1 MKNKKGQ
8 WLFYL
13 GLAVLL
19 VGVAAFICL
28 IVFGMINRPD
38 WVKVAGIVVAVSG
51 PVSILLLLLKL
62 MLYGGVQEP
71 QPKNPTVKT
80 YKYNEKDI
88 PIVDVKEFKKSQ
100 DEIMYEKYVDL
111 YNRKIISK
119 EDLDKKRIELL
130 GK

>member
-13 GLAVLL
+13 GLAALFI
-19 VGVAAFICL
+19 GVAALVVAIVAEFINNEL
-28 IVFGMINRPD
+28 MFRI
-38 WVKVAGIVVAVSG
+38 AGITIAASG
-51 PVSILLLLLKL
+51 PVAILLLILKL
-62 MLYGGVQEP
+62 MLYGGAPSPEP
-71 QPKNPTVKT
+71 KQPKVKT

-100 DEIMYEKYVDL
+100 EEVMYEKYVDL
-111 YNRKIISK
+111 YNRKIITK
-119 EDLDKKRIELL
+119 EDLEKKRIELL

>member
-13 GLAVLL
+13 ALAVLL
-19 VGVAAFICL
+19 IGVAALICL
-28 IVFGMINRPD
+28 IVFGLMNRQD
-38 WVKVAGIVVAVSG
+38 LLKIAGIVIAVSG
-51 PVSILLLLLKL
+51 PVAILLLLFKL
-62 MLYGGVQEP
+62 MLYGGAPEP

-119 EDLDKKRIELL
+119 EDLEKKRIELL

>member
-13 GLAVLL
+13 GLVVLL
-19 VGVAAFICL
+19 IGVAALICL
-28 IVFGMINRPD
+28 IVFSLMNRQD
-38 WVKVAGIVVAVSG
+38 LLKIAGIVIGVSG
-51 PVSILLLLLKL
+51 PVAILLLVLKL
-62 MLYGGVQEP
+62 MIYGGAPSPEP
-71 QPKNPTVKT
+71 KTPKVKT

-119 EDLDKKRIELL
+119 EDLEKKRIELL